1 MLNDM
6 LKRMDGGSLAVVA
19 ITFVLFALSLAI
31 NGIGHNILLEAGVF
45 LVSVK
50 LIMMAHKNAVH
61 TEKMEERLDR
71 IVDELRELRNSGRDP
86 SRRAG

>member
-1 MLNDM
+1 MNDM
-6 LKRMDGGSLAVVA
+6 LKRMDGGSLAIVIV
-19 ITFVLFALSLAI
+19 TFVLFALSLVV
-31 NGIGHNILLEAGVF
+31 NGLGHNILLEAGVF

-71 IVDELRELRNSGRDP
+71 IVDELRELKSSGRE
-86 SRRAG
+86 SLRRAG